1 MNHLAA
7 GHIPERILFQWHI
20 TDRCNLNCSHCY
32 QDTSPAADP
41 SLDQLLIILEQF
53 KSFIH
58 HCREFSV
65 GQTFHAHITVTGGEP
80 FLREDFLQLLESL
93 AGERQLFSFAVL
105 TNGTLLSAS
114 TVRSLVRL
122 HPSFVQVSI
131 DGSQDTHDSIRG
143 AGSHERAVAGIRLLV
158 GANIPTYISFTAHR
172 GNYRDFPQVAGLGR
186 RLGVA
191 RVWSDRMV
199 PCATGNQAAEQLLTP
214 DETREFVGI
223 MERERR
229 RGRLRR
235 SPVVLHRSLQF
246 TADGALP
253 YRCSAGDTLVTV
265 LPNGDVCPCR
275 RMPLL
280 VGNIHSHS
288 LLHLYQNS
296 GLFRALRDRER
307 ISSGCESCFYA
318 HTCQGG
324 ARCIAFALHG
334 DPYKADPGC
343 WLAQRSEKSV

>member
-1 MNHLAA
+1 MNNLADSY
-7 GHIPERILFQWHI
+7 IPERILFQWHI
-20 TDRCNLNCSHCY
+20 TDRCNLHCSHCY

-41 SLDQLLIILEQF
+41 SLEQLLIILEQF
-53 KSFIH
+53 KSFIV
-58 HCREFSV
+58 HCRESRV
-65 GQTFHAHITVTGGEP
+65 GLAFRAHVTLTGGEP
-80 FLREDFLQLLESL
+80 FLREDFLLLLERV
-93 AGERQLFSFAVL
+93 AGERQIFSFAVL
-105 TNGTLLSAS
+105 TNGTLLSPDM
-114 TVRSLVRL
+114 VHSLGQLR
-122 HPSFVQVSI
+122 PSFVQVSI

-143 AGSHERAVAGIRLLV
+143 AGSHERAVAGIKLLV
-158 GANIPTYISFTAHR
+158 CAKIPTYISFTAHR
-172 GNYRDFPQVAGLGR
+172 GNYHDFPQVAQLGR

-191 RVWSDRMV
+191 RVWADRMV
-199 PCATGNQAAEQLLTP
+199 PCATGGQAAELLLTP
-214 DETREFVGI
+214 DETCEFVGI

-229 RGRLRR
+229 RFRLLR

-280 VGNIHSHS
+280 VGNMHSHS
-288 LLHLYQNS
+288 LLRLYQQS
-296 GLFRALRDRER
+296 ELFRALRDRER
-307 ISSGCESCFYA
+307 VSSGCERCFYA

-334 DPYKADPGC
+334 DPYRSDPGC
-343 WLAQRSEKSV
+343 WLATS